1 VQAIGQRGSA
11 VLALVVL
18 ENCSVS
24 ELVRR
29 LGVSQHY
36 CALGM
41 LIAVLDRL
49 VEHYEAPKREQPAP
63 KKSLPAV

>member
-1 VQAIGQRGSA
+1 
-11 VLALVVL
+11 VVL
-18 ENCSVS
+18 ENASVS
-24 ELVRR
+24 DLVRR
-29 LGVSQHY
+29 LGVTQHY